1 MPDIER
7 SGTEARLL
15 ALLTSTPGQ
24 EFHTRDLIRRIH
36 GSPRPVQLAL
46 EKLLRQGLVE
56 SRRVGPL
63 RMWHMD
69 PGNPVYPALR
79 DLTREQSA
87 SSLSSAE
94 SLSVR
99 QVFSTR
105 SCSARMRVA
114 TTMSAAT
121 STCSS
126 SVSSAVTT
134 FWRDSSRSRRRY
146 AARSIRSY
154 GTSRNSWRER
164 VNGHRSS

>member
-1 MPDIER
+1 MGALGLCSWPLR
-7 SGTEARLL
+7 SSSGRAWWRVGASVLSECGTWI
-15 ALLTSTPGQ
+15 PG
-24 EFHTRDLIRRIH
+24 TLCIRR
-36 GSPRPVQLAL
+36 SATF
-46 EKLLRQGLVE
+46 
-56 SRRVGPL
+56 
-63 RMWHMD
+63 
-69 PGNPVYPALR
+69 
-79 DLTREQSA
+79 TREQSA
-87 SSLSSAE
+87 SSRSSAE

-126 SVSSAVTT
+126 SVSGAVTT